1 MMVVAKLTL
10 STSSKVLKHT
20 LEVAMVSREKHH
32 GIEFTRIY
40 IYIYIYI
47 YNNAAACQCNQYRYV
62 AHNIFM
68 SSF

>member
-47 YNNAAACQCNQYRYV
+47 YTTLLLVYV
-62 AHNIFM
+62 ISIVMLTIF
-68 SSF
+68 S